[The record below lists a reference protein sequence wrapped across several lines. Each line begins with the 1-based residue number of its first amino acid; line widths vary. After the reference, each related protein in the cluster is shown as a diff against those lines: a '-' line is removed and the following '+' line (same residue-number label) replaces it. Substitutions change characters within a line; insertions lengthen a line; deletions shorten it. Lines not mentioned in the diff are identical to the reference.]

1 MLRWPLGQ
9 VTGPV
14 PVGPS
19 TIRMDGGSR
28 NPSRRFWRPVLFQLS
43 YVHLLLQLLPEM
55 QKGRSV
61 RLRVLG
67 PDDPWTSASAGA
79 ARHVPVL
86 DGTYMGDS
94 SWLGSH

>member
-1 MLRWPLGQ
+1 LCALRCASL
-9 VTGPV
+9 
-14 PVGPS
+14 
-19 TIRMDGGSR
+19 SR
-28 NPSRRFWRPVLFQLS
+28 QSR
-43 YVHLLLQLLPEM
+43 LQM

-67 PDDPWTSASAGA
+67 PGDPWTSASAGA